1 MEVSKMVADLKG
13 STRLVGEA
21 GRVHVDEMVAGLLGL
36 LLPHLPAGESLA
48 GVKVL
53 VLALVSAL
61 EDSMQQLEAADLANQ
76 LELADDP
83 QYRALR
89 DKVVGEL
96 FATLVSVRRI
106 VESAYGVEAPKDAG
120 FSGPIERDADEM
132 VARAQA
138 VIERLKGF
146 IGRATQEEGL
156 QVDPAKLIARVQNA
170 KAPVQGA
177 KQSVDQEKRELE
189 TTLAHRDQKWMV
201 HIDRFRRIANALTA
215 LLDLA
220 GLPEQARK
228 VKPSGRSPGRTA
240 GEVGEPDA
248 EA

>member
-13 STRLVGEA
+13 STRLVAEA
-21 GRVHVDEMVAGLLGL
+21 GRVHVDEMVAGLLAL
-36 LLPHLPAGESLA
+36 LLPYLPAGESLA

-61 EDSMQQLEAADLANQ
+61 EDSMQELESADLAHQ

-83 QYRALR
+83 QHRERR

-96 FATLVSVRRI
+96 FATLVAVRRI
-106 VESAYGVEAPKDAG
+106 VESAYGVEAPRDAG

-138 VIERLKGF
+138 VIERLKNF

-156 QVDPAKLIARVQNA
+156 EVDPAPR
-170 KAPVQGA
+170 P
-177 KQSVDQEKRELE
+177 
-189 TTLAHRDQKWMV
+189 
-201 HIDRFRRIANALTA
+201 
-215 LLDLA
+215 
-220 GLPEQARK
+220 
-228 VKPSGRSPGRTA
+228 PG
-240 GEVGEPDA
+240 
-248 EA
+248 